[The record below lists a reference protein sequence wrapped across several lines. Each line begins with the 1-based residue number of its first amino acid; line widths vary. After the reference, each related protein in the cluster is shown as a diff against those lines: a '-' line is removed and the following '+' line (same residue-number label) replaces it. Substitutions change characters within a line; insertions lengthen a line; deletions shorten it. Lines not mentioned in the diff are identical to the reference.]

1 MNSFIINYPSTAK
14 ERKRWNAQYGLNSI
28 YSGKHWT
35 QRKKDSEYWHLITR
49 AAMQRAR
56 IPHKELTN
64 PADVTIYWNDNLDI
78 DNHAY
83 MGKMIVDA
91 MKGWILHDDSRK
103 YFTSVKHD
111 FHDENYIL
119 IEIEERT

>member
-1 MNSFIINYPSTAK
+1 MTFIINYPSTPK
-14 ERKRWNAQYGLNSI
+14 ERKRWNAQYGLNAI

-49 AAMQRAR
+49 AAMQRAK
-56 IPHKELTN
+56 IPHKELIH
-64 PADVTIYWNDNLDI
+64 PAAVTIYWNDNLDI

-103 YFTSVKHD
+103 YFTSIKHD
-111 FHDENYIL
+111 FHSEDYIL
-119 IEIEERT
+119 IKIEERP